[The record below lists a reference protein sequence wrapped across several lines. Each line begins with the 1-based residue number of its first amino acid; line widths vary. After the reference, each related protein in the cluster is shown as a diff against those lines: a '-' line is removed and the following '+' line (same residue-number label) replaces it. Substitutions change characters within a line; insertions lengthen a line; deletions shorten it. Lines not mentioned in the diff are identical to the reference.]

1 MSRVTHEH
9 IAQICFERL
18 NVAGLAIFDRPLMQL
33 FAANAVSGVVVDIS
47 QEATDITPI
56 IESEVYR
63 CGITAIPIGLHD
75 CELYLSHTLKRN
87 PTILNTL
94 NTPDPLSPDDLD
106 AALVALIR
114 KAWHDGIIQV
124 PHTEGS
130 APPPPSEDSAGIED
144 IAAVLVSVKEKAI
157 IEAASARKKTTA
169 QEKKAAAS
177 AAEKERVAL
186 DLVDIEF
193 DFTPKGGEERTLKV
207 TLGRERHQ
215 FCEPLFDPAL
225 LLRLGIAIPEPR
237 RQKLAEQPIGL
248 QEAIRSAVATLD
260 TTLRPIAWDGV
271 FLTGDSSVKSLC
283 DLFSDVNRKLT
294 SEPSD
299 LEAALHSRLMPYLIR
314 DPENQLQAQPIALR
328 MLKVPDYFAEYRDK
342 GSLIAS
348 YLGACITGK
357 VKHT

>member
-1 MSRVTHEH
+1 MEESCVPNCLVVFRRYILFTSLQLRRTQNEYPLLLSILPLMSRVTHER

-63 CGITAIPIGLHD
+63 YGITTIPIGLHD

-87 PTILNTL
+87 PTILNIL

-106 AALVALIR
+106 AALVTLIQ

-130 APPPPSEDSAGIED
+130 APPPPSNEESAGIED
-144 IAAVLVSVKEKAI
+144 IAAVLVSGKEKAI

-177 AAEKERVAL
+177 AAEKERLAL

-225 LLRLGIAIPEPR
+225 LLRLGTALPEQR
-237 RQKLAEQPIGL
+237 RHKLAEQPIGL
-248 QEAIRSAVATLD
+248 QEAIRSSVAALD
-260 TTLRPIAWDGV
+260 ATIRPIAWDGV
-271 FLTGDSSVKSLC
+271 FLTGDSSVKSSCACPRLSSHTHVLRTFQTWRLLC
-283 DLFSDVNRKLT
+283 
-294 SEPSD
+294 
-299 LEAALHSRLMPYLIR
+299 I
-314 DPENQLQAQPIALR
+314 
-328 MLKVPDYFAEYRDK
+328 PD
-342 GSLIAS
+342 
-348 YLGACITGK
+348 
-357 VKHT
+357 